1 MLATIVAIFILLI
14 MVVLLLS
21 ARKVKEYDERQE
33 LVMNRGSKYALTTVI
48 VLNMF
53 FYVLSFGDSFFKIA
67 SNVHVSNKYLEWSSN
82 ICTLWYLATCIFSF
96 RAKETS
102 GFAVLMIVTGIVN
115 VALGVID
122 YLGLWGDKPEIVEG
136 ISLGIVGFSCLS
148 MGATIMLRN
157 YLDKAKEGEL

>member
-1 MLATIVAIFILLI
+1 MLSTIVAIFILLI

-21 ARKVKEYDERQE
+21 ARKVKDYDERQE

-53 FYVLSFGDSFFKIA
+53 FYVLSFGDSFLRLPVMFTSAI
-67 SNVHVSNKYLEWSSN
+67 SIWSGVL
-82 ICTLWYLATCIFSF
+82 IFALYGIWQHAFFSF

-122 YLGLWGDKPEIVEG
+122 YLGVWGDKPEIVEG